1 MGESKRQLQVASLV
15 KRIFSSVLL
24 DSGRNIYGN
33 ILVTVTEVRMS
44 PDLASAKIYLSV
56 FGTEDKQATIAL
68 LQQQEFI
75 LRQQFAHKIRK
86 RVRRVPHVSLF
97 LDNMLDEMSK
107 LDSLFSK
114 LHANNDMG
122 KEEE

>member
-56 FGTEDKQATIAL
+56 FGTENKQATIAL

>member
-15 KRIFSSVLL
+15 KRVFSSVLL

-33 ILVTVTEVRMS
+33 VLVTVTEVNMS
-44 PDLASAKIYLSV
+44 PDLALAKIYVSV
-56 FGTEDKQATIAL
+56 FGTENKQSIISL
-68 LQQQEFI
+68 LEQQEYI
-75 LRQQFAHKIRK
+75 LKQQFAHKIRK
-86 RVRRVPHVSLF
+86 RVRRVPKFELF
-97 LDNMLDEMSK
+97 LDDMLDEMTK

-114 LHANNDMG
+114 LRANNAMG